1 MPITERPVS
10 FNSADIEDTNI
21 KPVVFSYDFP
31 EVDPAY
37 NETNGSYD
45 LKHRDVVEDIMNIK
59 GVAFFNILSK
69 ESNVSFEGTNYKLLN
84 LIFTKGM
91 DNTNGNSSNP
101 DYEYA
106 FVLKLQGVSS
116 SKYMYIFIPIED
128 SVNEGPENMVEFLRY
143 IPKNKLEDSKK
154 KRPKLQLNALIPST
168 STYYYYEYKNNLV
181 LFFDT
186 STISLNMNG
195 GGILTASKWG
205 SNVQNKSV
213 HIKNIYQGTSLV
225 NQSIMSYADMGEIYI
240 DCQPVD
246 GGENEIIK
254 PRNVYKMTPLFDTE
268 NLSKSSG
275 NMLSLFFSIV
285 VFTITIKSLRV
296 ISELISGKISFK
308 TPSSDPKLVVFFI
321 FILSLFIFHFYVALQ
336 QLSIAIHTTKENE
349 KKERKN
355 FKFWKFLGLV
365 ISLLEL
371 IFPIYYFARSSNSF
385 HDNFDLGENIMF
397 KDKPFLLTFIVECI
411 LFGLL
416 FGFALL
422 LSALFITRDI
432 DHQYVEDIAVFSIL
446 SLPIVC
452 GIVGYLNRKIQDNN
466 A

>member
-10 FNSADIEDTNI
+10 FNSAEIEDTNI

-31 EVDPAY
+31 DIDPVY
-37 NETNGSYD
+37 KKNNGNYD
-45 LKHRDVVEDIMNIK
+45 LVHKDFDEVPMNIK
-59 GVAFFNILSK
+59 GVGYNISSK
-69 ESNVSFEGTNYKLLN
+69 ESNVSFDGTNYKLLD

-116 SKYMYIFIPIED
+116 SNYMYIFIPIEENA
-128 SVNEGPENMVEFLRY
+128 NEGPKNMTEFLAY
-143 IPKNKLEDSKK
+143 DPKK
-154 KRPKLQLNALIPST
+154 KSEDKKKNRPRLKLNSLIPSAVN
-168 STYYYYEYKNNLV
+168 YYYYYINNNVV

-186 STISLNMNG
+186 STISLNMNR
-195 GGILTASKWG
+195 GGILTNSKWG
-205 SNVQNKSV
+205 SNVQNKPV
-213 HIKNIYQGTSLV
+213 YTNNIYQGRSSV

-254 PRNVYKMTPLFDTE
+254 PRNVYKITPLFDTE

-275 NMLSLFFSIV
+275 YMLSLFFSIV
-285 VFTITIKSLRV
+285 VFTITIQFLRV
-296 ISELISGKISFK
+296 MPGSISELMDGFSNIPLIIIAIFCFA
-308 TPSSDPKLVVFFI
+308 FF
-321 FILSLFIFHFYVALQ
+321 LFHLYVALQ

-355 FKFWKFLGLV
+355 FEIWKIFGLV
-365 ISLLEL
+365 LSLCEL
-371 IFPIYYFARSSNSF
+371 IIPIFIFLSWPNKFSHYI
-385 HDNFDLGENIMF
+385 DLG
-397 KDKPFLLTFIVECI
+397 DKPFQLIIKVECI

-432 DHQYVEDIAVFSIL
+432 DRQYVEDIAVFSTL
-446 SLPIVC
+446 SLPMVC
-452 GIVGYLNRKIQDNN
+452 GIVGYLYRKPYESS

>member
-10 FNSADIEDTNI
+10 FNSAEIEDTNI
-21 KPVVFSYDFP
+21 KQVVFSYDFP
-31 EVDPAY
+31 DVDPKY
-37 NETNGSYD
+37 GENNGKYD
-45 LKHRDVVEDIMNIK
+45 LKHIDFVEEHMNIK
-59 GVAFFNILSK
+59 GVGFNISSK
-69 ESNVSFEGTNYKLLN
+69 ESNVSFDGTNYKLLN

-128 SVNEGPENMVEFLRY
+128 NANEGPENMLEFLKY
-143 IPKNKLEDSKK
+143 DTKNKINEQASLKI
-154 KRPKLQLNALIPST
+154 NALIPSEVN
-168 STYYYYEYKNNLV
+168 YYYYYINNVVV

-186 STISLNMNG
+186 STISLNMNR
-195 GGILTASKWG
+195 GGIITDSKWE
-205 SNVQNKSV
+205 SNNVQNKPV
-213 HIKNIYQGTSLV
+213 HTSNIYQGRSSV

-254 PRNVYKMTPLFDTE
+254 PRNVYKITPLFDTE

-275 NMLSLFFSIV
+275 YMLSLFFSLV
-285 VFTITIKSLRV
+285 VFTITIQFLRV
-296 ISELISGKISFK
+296 MPGSISELRKGFSNIPLIIIAIFCFA
-308 TPSSDPKLVVFFI
+308 FF
-321 FILSLFIFHFYVALQ
+321 LFHLYVALQ

-355 FKFWKFLGLV
+355 FEIWKILGLV
-365 ISLLEL
+365 LSLCEL
-371 IFPIYYFARSSNSF
+371 ILIPILSFQVFHLNLSDIFELRSLEESY
-385 HDNFDLGENIMF
+385 
-397 KDKPFLLTFIVECI
+397 KDKPYRLIFMVEALSI
-411 LFGLL
+411 GLL

-432 DHQYVEDIAVFSIL
+432 DRQYVEDIAVFSTL
-446 SLPIVC
+446 SLPMVC
-452 GIVGYLNRKIQDNN
+452 GIVGYLNRKT
-466 A
+466 